1 MSGLQPQSTT
11 KTCAFLT
18 ALVVAC
24 AALCPAPA
32 LATNLKPGGL
42 SEFQVELPAELRRL
56 AGRGQPS
63 PVVHALVTIAV
74 PKSFDPARDWPVMVI
89 SATSDPQYH
98 SSRALLRA
106 YVDTALGAGWILVA
120 ADPEEGVAV
129 DQDEVLLR
137 YALDTAALAVLKL
150 QWPGADTAALSFGGF
165 SGGAKYSGWLA
176 AVFASQ
182 GRTIMG
188 LYLAGINEDT
198 VSRAARE
205 LGILSDNY
213 RRVPIFLQS
222 GEKDEIA
229 TTADHLRVYD
239 DLKRAGFRNVRIEYF
254 AGPHT
259 VDPTPMRTALDWFR
273 ELTARSQGAR

>member
-1 MSGLQPQSTT
+1 MRRSTSSSSSRT
-11 KTCAFLT
+11 RARRSCSYRADFHKSDTAVKVKRFL
-18 ALVVAC
+18 ALLPPLLVAC
-24 AALCPAPA
+24 SALYAAAVT
-32 LATNLKPGGL
+32 ATSLKPGGP
-42 SEFQVELPAELRRL
+42 SEFRVEFPAELRRL
-56 AGRGQPS
+56 AGRGQLS
-63 PVVHALVTIAV
+63 PVAHALVTIAV
-74 PKSFDPARDWPVMVI
+74 PESFDPARNWPVMVI

-106 YVDTALGAGWILVA
+106 YLDTALGAGWILLA
-120 ADPEEGVAV
+120 ADPEEDVTV

-150 QWPGADTAALSFGGF
+150 QWPGADTAALGFGGF

-176 AVFASQ
+176 AAFANQ

-205 LGILSDNY
+205 LSILSDTY

-222 GEKDEIA
+222 GEK
-229 TTADHLRVYD
+229 
-239 DLKRAGFRNVRIEYF
+239 
-254 AGPHT
+254 
-259 VDPTPMRTALDWFR
+259 
-273 ELTARSQGAR
+273 